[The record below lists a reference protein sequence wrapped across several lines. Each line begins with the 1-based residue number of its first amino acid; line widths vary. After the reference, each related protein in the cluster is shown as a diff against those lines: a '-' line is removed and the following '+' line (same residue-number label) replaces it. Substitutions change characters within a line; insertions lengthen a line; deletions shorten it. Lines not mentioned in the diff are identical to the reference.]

1 MIITIDGPVNSGKST
16 IARMLA
22 KRKGMFY
29 INSGL
34 LFRALA
40 YVLTEICNIPVE
52 QLVTLTHDQ
61 ILKCFDLSRLGYVY
75 QGNSESVLYDG
86 NNIMWYL
93 KSPEIDHAASLI
105 AINGDVREIL
115 LHLERK
121 LAQSRDVVIDGRDT
135 GSVVF
140 PHADYKF
147 FLTASPDVRAQRWQ
161 RSQEKKGNRL
171 PLDIALKEVNRRDER
186 DKTRLIAPLI
196 EPCDAINVDSSD
208 KSTDEVI
215 KTIEGFF
222 S

>member
-22 KRKGMFY
+22 QKRGLFY

-40 YVLTEICNIPVE
+40 YVLTEICKIPLE

-61 ILKCFDLSRLGYVY
+61 ILKCFDLSRLEYMY
-75 QGNSESVLYDG
+75 QGNSESVLYDR
-86 NNIMWYL
+86 NNISWHL
-93 KSPEIDHAASLI
+93 KSQAIDHAASLI
-105 AINGDVREIL
+105 ATNGDVREIL
-115 LHLERK
+115 LKLERS
-121 LAQSRDVVIDGRDT
+121 LAQLHDVVIDGRDT

-147 FLTASPDVRAQRWQ
+147 FLTANPEVRALRWQ

-171 PLDIALKEVNRRDER
+171 PFDIALKEVNRRDER
-186 DKTRLIAPLI
+186 DKTRLTAPLI
-196 EPCDAINVDSSD
+196 EPCDAVNIDSSD
-208 KSTDEVI
+208 KSMDEVV
-215 KTIEGFF
+215 KVIEGFL

>member
-75 QGNSESVLYDG
+75 QGNSESVLY
-86 NNIMWYL
+86 
-93 KSPEIDHAASLI
+93 
-105 AINGDVREIL
+105 
-115 LHLERK
+115 
-121 LAQSRDVVIDGRDT
+121 
-135 GSVVF
+135 
-140 PHADYKF
+140 
-147 FLTASPDVRAQRWQ
+147 
-161 RSQEKKGNRL
+161 
-171 PLDIALKEVNRRDER
+171 
-186 DKTRLIAPLI
+186 
-196 EPCDAINVDSSD
+196 
-208 KSTDEVI
+208 
-215 KTIEGFF
+215 
-222 S
+222 